1 MERTMKKIGIYY
13 FSGTGNTEIIAEMA
27 RKEFEETGNAVELIR
42 IEDILKNGLDTG
54 VSGFDIIGI
63 GNPVIGFGTPDIVF
77 QFIRMMPCGGG
88 KNVFLL
94 KTAGGVGA
102 GNYPS
107 SRPVIRKLKRKGYDV
122 CYDRLLSLGSNWVVK
137 FDERITKRLYEADQK
152 KVKTACAE
160 IIAGK
165 RRTQNA
171 GKIVTILMEAI
182 MFIDHFIMR
191 FIGLDLH
198 ATKECNQCGLCVQN
212 CPVENITDKKGNL
225 HFSLKCNCCM
235 RCVYTCPHG
244 AIRFRIFSFFSVR
257 GGYNIRKILKTDND
271 GSDLS
276 GVWKPPFLDEYLKND
291 DM

>member
-1 MERTMKKIGIYY
+1 MKKIGIYY